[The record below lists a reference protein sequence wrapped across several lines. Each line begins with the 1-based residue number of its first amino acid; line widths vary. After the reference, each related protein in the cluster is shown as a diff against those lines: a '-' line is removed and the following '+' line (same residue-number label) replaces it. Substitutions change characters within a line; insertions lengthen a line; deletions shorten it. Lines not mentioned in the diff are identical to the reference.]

1 LILQTGEKL
10 EARNITGR
18 LLFATKEDGKLWF
31 SNMQSISTFERFQF
45 NSHALTISTMS
56 KRGERL
62 DDGSM
67 GFVGMFVRVRIFL
80 RACGDVCAPLQR
92 LSQSFTAD
100 VITVLDASH
109 VPVAND
115 EAFEEL
121 LNNPGLLPLAD
132 VENGD
137 ICLVLF
143 KAKVLA
149 DGKFRVQPVKIIKI
163 GVTPVVLDDEEEFFL

>member
-1 LILQTGEKL
+1 VCSL
-10 EARNITGR
+10 A
-18 LLFATKEDGKLWF
+18 A
-31 SNMQSISTFERFQF
+31 S
-45 NSHALTISTMS
+45 LT
-56 KRGERL
+56 
-62 DDGSM
+62 
-67 GFVGMFVRVRIFL
+67 
-80 RACGDVCAPLQR
+80 
-92 LSQSFTAD
+92 QSFTAD

-109 VPVAND
+109 VPVASD

-121 LNNPGLLPLAD
+121 LNNPGLLPVAD